1 MSEPFEYST
10 FPLFNLDCIMNPHLQ
25 NSAPSF
31 FPVAEKSQTRN
42 SVSTPLQQ
50 SPLHHPNIR
59 SFPPCHSF
67 PRLRAYSSRSCS
79 AATPLSDATPTPL
92 TGSNVSPVFPPDFAF
107 PQPHNVSPIR
117 EHGMPPLMP
126 QNPPLL
132 VDNSQHHSSMCD
144 LPRPQFNTFQSQSE
158 LAHQLLPLSCVFK
171 KSWVD
176 TCERWPK
183 TGDIISLI
191 RQCLHSDKVARKKP
205 QELAAIMGTAKL
217 DDGQQGKVLDFRRKI
232 MRQKTRKGKVHVAE

>member
-1 MSEPFEYST
+1 MSETFEYLGNST
-10 FPLFNLDCIMNPHLQ
+10 FSLSNLDCIINSPLQ

-67 PRLRAYSSRSCS
+67 PRPRA
-79 AATPLSDATPTPL
+79 ATPTPL

-158 LAHQLLPLSCVFK
+158 LARQLLPLSCIFREN
-171 KSWVD
+171 WAQI
-176 TCERWPK
+176 CETAAATEKRA
-183 TGDIISLI
+183 TI
-191 RQCLHSDKVARKKP
+191 RQCLDAKKVSQKKP
-205 QELAAIMGTAKL
+205 QEMNSIMASAELSEEERIWLL
-217 DDGQQGKVLDFRRKI
+217 DVRRKM
-232 MRQKTRKGKVHVAE
+232 MRQRNRQTKLTTRGKSQTEL